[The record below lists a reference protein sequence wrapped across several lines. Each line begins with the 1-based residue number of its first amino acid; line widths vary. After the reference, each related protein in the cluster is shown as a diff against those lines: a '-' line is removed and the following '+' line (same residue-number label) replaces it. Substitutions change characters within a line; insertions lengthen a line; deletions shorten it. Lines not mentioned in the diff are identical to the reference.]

1 MNVSINRYRVLIV
14 DDSAFFRKAIETILS
29 HDPRLEIIGCAKDAF
44 EAKQM
49 VDNLEPDVITL
60 DVEMP
65 KMDGLEFLRRLMAHC
80 PIPVVM
86 CSTIATKGS
95 DVLMQAL
102 EMGAV
107 GVIEKGL
114 VGSGRHA
121 ADVQMQICD
130 TVRGAAMAKLSPRK
144 IAPPSSGPHKNYALE
159 PEQPL
164 SIVPAANAR
173 SISVLGVGASTG
185 GPEALKTF
193 LSVMPRNCPPIVMV
207 QHMPEAFTGP
217 FAQRLDKNAPI
228 DVREAVDGDILRPGL
243 ALLAP
248 GSHHMEVIPNP
259 LKRNEYKVR
268 LSEGTLVSRH
278 RPSVDVL
285 FRSLATNVG
294 SSASAV
300 ILTGMG
306 QDGADGMLEMRQAGS
321 HTFGQDQD
329 SCVVYGMPK
338 VANSVGAV
346 EKELPLKKLA
356 AAILET
362 GGT

>member
-1 MNVSINRYRVLIV
+1 MNVSLPKHRVLVV

-95 DVLMQAL
+95 EVLLQAL

-114 VGSGRHA
+114 VGTGRQA

-130 TVRGAAMAKLSPRK
+130 TVRGAAMAKYAIRNFSPRNLV
-144 IAPPSSGPHKNYALE
+144 PTKNYALNTDS
-159 PEQPL
+159 PTTDL
-164 SIVPAANAR
+164 DSR
-173 SISVLGVGASTG
+173 FSSISVLGVGASTG

-193 LSVMPRNCPPIVMV
+193 LSTMPANCPPIVMV
-207 QHMPEAFTGP
+207 QHMPESFTGP
-217 FAQRLDKNAPI
+217 FSRRLDKFAPI
-228 DVREAVDGDILRPGL
+228 EVREAVDGDILKPGL

-248 GSHHMEVIPNP
+248 GSQHMEIVQCHN
-259 LKRNEYKVR
+259 RQRRYKVS
-268 LSEGTLVSRH
+268 LKSGPLVSRH

-294 SSASAV
+294 ASASAV
-300 ILTGMG
+300 VLTGMG

-329 SCVVYGMPK
+329 SCTVYGMPK
-338 VANSVGAV
+338 VANSIGAV
-346 EKELPLKKLA
+346 EQELPINQLS
-356 AAILET
+356 AAILEA
-362 GGT
+362 GGG